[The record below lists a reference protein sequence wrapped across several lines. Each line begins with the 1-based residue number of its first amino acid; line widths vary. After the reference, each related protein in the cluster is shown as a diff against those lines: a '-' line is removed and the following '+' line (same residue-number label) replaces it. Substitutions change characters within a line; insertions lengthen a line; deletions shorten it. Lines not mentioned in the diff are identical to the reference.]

1 MKKVSGFL
9 LITIAVLI
17 LGGVVLSSRP
27 APQYQAAM
35 NDLRLDTATKMARL
49 KIAFC
54 YGLAAVVVLG
64 LAGGGVML
72 LRYIWQRTNLI
83 RAQDG
88 LFPVVRGRAAGQT
101 YYHDPNRQWAEAVA
115 KAMRQKV
122 IE

>member
-1 MKKVSGFL
+1 MVF
-9 LITIAVLI
+9 
-17 LGGVVLSSRP
+17 
-27 APQYQAAM
+27 
-35 NDLRLDTATKMARL
+35 
-49 KIAFC
+49 
-54 YGLAAVVVLG
+54 G

-72 LRYIWQRTNLI
+72 LRYIWQRANLI
-83 RAQDG
+83 RARDG